1 MIRILLLFLSI
12 ALSVAG
18 IVTVSITGKWSIVA
32 IALITSGGIL
42 SILSLWLWGNKHK
55 FWHKRTTKQ
64 SASILFTTIVV
75 LLIIGLINF
84 LGIRYNT
91 RWDFTENKLFTLSE
105 QSTSIVTQLK
115 QPLEVLVFDRS
126 INPDL
131 EQLLQNYRRYSQQ
144 FQFKFINPEQ
154 EIGIAQQF
162 GVQSLGEIYL
172 QYGDKK
178 QKLNV
183 GNTTVG
189 QPLTEIQLTNG
200 IEKIKRDR
208 PINIYFLQG
217 HGEASLAMVE
227 GGVAQAV
234 TNLKNKG
241 NEVQELNLASIG
253 TIPENANLIIIAGA
267 IRKLLTAEV
276 TSLQK
281 YLDAGGNLL
290 LLLAPNTDLGI
301 NTLLQTW
308 GIELDNRLIVDGS
321 GAGNIM
327 GFGPGVAIVNN
338 YGDHPI
344 TASFRNGISL
354 FPESRPIK
362 TQEKTGIDST
372 PLAITNKQTWAES
385 DLSSEEISFNPQ
397 QDLPGPLNIAIAL
410 NRSKPK
416 PTRIV
421 VFGSS
426 TFATNGWFEQQLNG
440 DILLNSV
447 SWLIGEDQKTLSIRP
462 KEAANRRLNLSSVQG
477 RMISWIA
484 LWIMPLVALITAGI
498 LWWKRR

>member
-1 MIRILLLFLSI
+1 MTRIILLFLSI
-12 ALSVAG
+12 TLIVAG
-18 IVTVSITGKWSIVA
+18 IIAISITEKLSLLA
-32 IALITSGGIL
+32 IALIFSGIICL
-42 SILSLWLWGNKHK
+42 ILSLWLWGNKHK
-55 FWHKRTTKQ
+55 FWQKRTTKQ
-64 SASILFTTIVV
+64 SASALTTTILV
-75 LLIIGLINF
+75 LLVIGLINF
-84 LGIRYNT
+84 FGIRYNL
-91 RWDFTENKLFTLSE
+91 RWDFTENKIFTLSE
-105 QSTSIVTQLK
+105 QSQTIITQLK
-115 QPLEVLVFDRS
+115 QPLEVFVFDRN
-126 INPDL
+126 INPKV
-131 EQLLQNYRRYSQQ
+131 EQLLQNYSRYSQQ
-144 FQFKFINPEQ
+144 FKFKFINPEQ

-172 QYGDKK
+172 QYGNKK

-183 GNTTVG
+183 SNNTVG

-217 HGEASLAMVE
+217 HGEASLELVE

-234 TNLKNKG
+234 TNLKDKG
-241 NEVQELNLASIG
+241 NKVQELNLASTG
-253 TIPENANLIIIAGA
+253 KIPDNANLIIIAGA
-267 IRKLLTAEV
+267 TRKLLTAEV

-281 YLDAGGNLL
+281 YIDAGGNLL

-338 YGDHPI
+338 YGNHPI
-344 TASFRNGISL
+344 TVSFRNGISI
-354 FPESRPIK
+354 FPESRPLK
-362 TQEKTGIDST
+362 TQNKQGIDST

-385 DLSSEEISFNPQ
+385 DLTSEEISFNPA
-397 QDLPGPLNIAIAL
+397 QDLSGPLNIAIAL

-416 PTRIV
+416 SARIV

-426 TFATNGWFEQQLNG
+426 TFAANGWFEQQLNG
-440 DILLNSV
+440 DIFLNSV
-447 SWLIGEDQKTLSIRP
+447 SWLIGEDQENLSIRP
-462 KEAANRRLNLSSVQG
+462 KEAANRRLNLSSMQG
-477 RMISWIA
+477 TIISWIM
-484 LWIMPLVALITAGI
+484 WIMPLIALITAGI
-498 LWWKRR
+498 LWWQRR